1 MESKKQSR
9 IQKKTVLQKYKK
21 KYRKRLTDTEK
32 KQVVATGEV
41 GWGTNKMDEGNE
53 EVQTSR

>member
-21 KYRKRLTDTEK
+21 YRKRLTDTEN
-32 KQVVATGEV
+32 KQVVATGEA
-41 GWGTNKMDEGNE
+41 G
-53 EVQTSR
+53 